1 MSKYLKAD
9 KDQHHYETIIRSE
22 HLKEVNRINTFR
34 EMSNEYQERIQTK
47 YAADHISHDD
57 FGKAVHYYDQ
67 MTMLTKMC
75 LLQIENNMISDDY
88 EHIMKQVA
96 KNVDKLEEL
105 AKEVK

>member
-1 MSKYLKAD
+1 
-9 KDQHHYETIIRSE
+9 
-22 HLKEVNRINTFR
+22 
-34 EMSNEYQERIQTK
+34 
-47 YAADHISHDD
+47 
-57 FGKAVHYYDQ
+57 